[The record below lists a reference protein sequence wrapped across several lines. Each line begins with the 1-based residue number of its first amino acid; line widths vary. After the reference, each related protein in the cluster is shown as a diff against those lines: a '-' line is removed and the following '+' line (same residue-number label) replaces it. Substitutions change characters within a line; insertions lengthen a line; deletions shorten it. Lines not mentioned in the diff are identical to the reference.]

1 MMTTDSVLSAIYG
14 RLIIAVLHDPR
25 FTSSPAPV
33 TAPLS
38 ASSLYRRPLVP
49 SAPLGVQLRLCRPD
63 STAESCVRGGTTAC
77 QTAHGMIQSA
87 EGNETGRSCCFG
99 SDDLMNSCVTPSV
112 RHPIRARTG
121 RSTTPDCPRRWHGP
135 RRPRMA
141 SFEPA
146 PGYLFASSASRSA
159 DICIQCLWRPACAC
173 F

>member
-1 MMTTDSVLSAIYG
+1 MIPASHPA
-14 RLIIAVLHDPR
+14 RLRSQLPSLPPLYIAGHWSRPR
-25 FTSSPAPV
+25 R
-33 TAPLS
+33 L
-38 ASSLYRRPLVP
+38 ASSCVC
-49 SAPLGVQLRLCRPD
+49 ARPD

-159 DICIQCLWRPACAC
+159 DICIQCLWRPCAC